1 MYIGQVVCSVSGHD
15 KGIFMVVVGQDNKG
29 LLVCDGKHHRI
40 EKPKCKNIKHLRFT
54 SLKLDGQQYQ
64 TNKAIRKAIFE
75 NFKSY
80 KEEA

>member
-15 KGIFMVVVGQDNKG
+15 KGIFMVVVGQDNKV

-40 EKPKCKNIKHLRFT
+40 EKPKRKNIKHLRFT

>member
-1 MYIGQVVCSVSGHD
+1 MYIGQVVCSISGHD
-15 KGIFMVVVGQDNKG
+15 KGCFMVVVGEDTKG
-29 LLVCDGKHHRI
+29 LYVSDGKYHRI

-54 SLKLDGQQYQ
+54 DFKLDSQQYQ

-75 NFKSY
+75 IFKGY